1 MISPNTAWAALS
13 FEKRMRDAAD
23 MTKNVAIAVKAVSS
37 HRDVLRKRS
46 IRGRARRI
54 AQSNRLNALSQDQ
67 LR

>member
-1 MISPNTAWAALS
+1 
-13 FEKRMRDAAD
+13 MRDAAD